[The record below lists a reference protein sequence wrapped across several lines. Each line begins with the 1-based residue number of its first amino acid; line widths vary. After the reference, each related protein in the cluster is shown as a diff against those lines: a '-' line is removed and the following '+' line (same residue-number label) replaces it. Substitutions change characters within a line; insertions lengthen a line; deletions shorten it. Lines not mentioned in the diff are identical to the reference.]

1 MAPAP
6 EIAPPTR
13 RRLRAA
19 LATGVTG
26 LSLVLVACGGGGSST
41 GVQGGP
47 ATEVPT
53 DVVVATDP
61 TAPISVEV
69 GHRFSVVL
77 PADPGE
83 GWRWVVQP
91 FDTSRLVALGS
102 EFSDDEARRA
112 ASTVATSTTST
123 TQAGRGTTTTTAP
136 PEPTTPTTAMPPLV
150 QVVSFAGRAPGT
162 AVVAFRA
169 ERIVATTP
177 ASPVVVQWTVQ
188 ITPRPGVR

>member
-1 MAPAP
+1 MS
-6 EIAPPTR
+6 PTPTTVPVDR
-13 RRLRAA
+13 RRLRTV
-19 LATGVTG
+19 LATGAAG
-26 LSLVLVACGGGGSST
+26 LVLVLGACGGDGSSA
-41 GVQGGP
+41 GMRSGP
-47 ATEVPT
+47 ATVVPT

-61 TAPISVEV
+61 AAPISVEV

-123 TQAGRGTTTTTAP
+123 TQAGRGTTTTTAA

-188 ITPRPGVR
+188 ITPRPGAR